1 MDFNRKLEELLNDIR
16 QIENDAVDIY
26 NNQQLSRIEMD
37 LLMGKVRGL
46 YDKLIAMDRHYPW
59 SSQPPQ
65 KEVPLEYSEPRQQP
79 AEKKPTPSPG
89 EQIQEDPVSPQ
100 QKRPEE
106 KPAPSKQ
113 KTKPSNQ
120 TSQDLQ
126 NHPEPQATWKGSGN
140 NKGDTPEI
148 VADKYQNSKTFRH
161 DDLASKQP
169 QNNLSSR
176 MQSKPITDLSK
187 AIGLNDK
194 FLFIRELFEGDKERY
209 HEAIQIIN
217 EMPNYQEA
225 EDYIRQRFE
234 WSEDKPEVV
243 RFMDLVRRKFSNQSQ

>member
-26 NNQQLSRIEMD
+26 NHQQLSKIEMD

-46 YDKLIAMDRHYPW
+46 YDKLIDMDRHYPW
-59 SSQPPQ
+59 TGQQAPPQ
-65 KEVPLEYSEPRQQP
+65 YIESRQQP
-79 AEKKPTPSPG
+79 AKKPPSTSQG
-89 EQIQEDPVSPQ
+89 EQKQEGQASSKQ
-100 QKRPEE
+100 HQREE
-106 KPAPSKQ
+106 KPIPSQ
-113 KTKPSNQ
+113 PTREQQNQ
-120 TSQDLQ
+120 PAS
-126 NHPEPQATWKGSGN
+126 QATWKGSGN
-140 NKGDTPEI
+140 NKEEPPEI
-148 VADKYQNSKTFRH
+148 VADKYQNSRTFRH

-176 MQSKPITDLSK
+176 MQAKPITDLSK

-225 EDYIRQRFE
+225 EDYIHQRFD

-243 RFMDLVRRKFSNQSQ
+243 RFMDLVRRKFSNLSH